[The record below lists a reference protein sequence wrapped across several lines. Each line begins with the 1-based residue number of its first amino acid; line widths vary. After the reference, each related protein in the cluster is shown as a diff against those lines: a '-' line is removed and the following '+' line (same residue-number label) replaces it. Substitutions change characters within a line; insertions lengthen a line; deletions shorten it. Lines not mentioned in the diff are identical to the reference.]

1 MTSELDP
8 LDAEYQA
15 LLEELAHSPKYRY
28 RRRLDYPERR
38 NVLYRRMVYGA
49 AVGLVVAVGLNWLG
63 RVLR

>member
-8 LDAEYQA
+8 LDLEYEA

-28 RRRLDYPERR
+28 RRPLEPAERR
-38 NVLYRRMVYGA
+38 KLLYRRMVYGA
-49 AVGLVVAVGLNWLG
+49 AVGLVVGVGLNWLG